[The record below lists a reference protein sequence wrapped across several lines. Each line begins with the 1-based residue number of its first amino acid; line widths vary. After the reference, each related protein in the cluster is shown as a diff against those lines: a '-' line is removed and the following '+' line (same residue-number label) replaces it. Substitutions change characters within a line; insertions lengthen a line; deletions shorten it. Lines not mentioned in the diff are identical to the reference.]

1 MTEQFC
7 EYLQYGPFLAKTGN
21 NLLTYILTTPNLNAT
36 GHRWVVSLA
45 SFKMSLEYL
54 RGADNK
60 VADALNHVGLVC
72 LEKGA
77 VDKIFERARN
87 SWAPRA
93 KCDDPRMI
101 EHAETVEEDVVIQV
115 RAIADDELKVHCLQQ
130 ADWPML
136 Q

>member
-7 EYLQYGPFLAKTGN
+7 KYLQYGPFLVKTDN
-21 NLLTYILTTPNLNAT
+21 NPLTYILTTPNLDAT

-54 RGADNK
+54 HGADNK
-60 VADALNHVGLVC
+60 VADALSHVGPVC
-72 LEKGA
+72 LEKEA
-77 VDKIFERARN
+77 VDKILKRARN
-87 SWAPRA
+87 SQAPRA

-101 EHAETVEEDVVIQV
+101 EHAENVEEDIVIQV
-115 RAIADDELKVHCLQQ
+115 RAIADDELKVHRLQQ

>member
-1 MTEQFC
+1 M
-7 EYLQYGPFLAKTGN
+7 
-21 NLLTYILTTPNLNAT
+21 
-36 GHRWVVSLA
+36 SLA

-60 VADALNHVGLVC
+60 VANALSHVGPVC
-72 LEKGA
+72 LEKEA
-77 VDKIFERARN
+77 VDKILKRARN
-87 SWAPRA
+87 SQAPRA

-101 EHAETVEEDVVIQV
+101 EHAETVEEDIVIQV
-115 RAIADDELKVHCLQQ
+115 RAIADDELKVRCLQQ